1 MRKLEVVL
9 GSAMWMALSF
19 VMVFAALEP
28 VRSEH
33 AQVAQGLL
41 SLCIDAAGSPS
52 LLCET
57 RTL

>member
-9 GSAMWMALSF
+9 GSALWMALSF
-19 VMVFAALEP
+19 LMAFAALEP
-28 VRSEH
+28 VRLEH
-33 AQVAQGLL
+33 GRVAHGLS